1 VSSGAAPEGTRAARA
16 VVLGL
21 GINGLGVVRAL
32 GRAGV
37 PVVGAWS
44 GRDEAGRL
52 SRYCRPVRLAAP
64 RSPATLDDLLGVL
77 GPTGDRPALFATCDA
92 DAAWIN
98 EQQERLR
105 EHFRFHAVGRDLFRR
120 LESKRGIAELLREQ
134 RIEAPRTEHF
144 ESLQQFEDG
153 MAALPM
159 PVLVKPVDTYCRM
172 LPAGAKNELF
182 SDRASLLAFVRS
194 HPAHLPDMVFQEVV
208 PSGDGHIHIC
218 TILMDA
224 TGRPVLGYTGRKLRQ
239 YKPDYGV
246 TCFGVSE
253 WNDEVAGIAT
263 RFLHGIGYR
272 GLCTLEFARH
282 RGTGRYLLLEANPR
296 SYYPNA
302 LYSDSGLNFPLAE
315 YRLLLGQPLPAAP
328 RQKDGVHWIDFSR
341 DLGSFYRKRRAG
353 QLTAAAWIASLCK
366 ARSFASFALDDP
378 APWLDESFA
387 LLARVLKFRLR

>member
-1 VSSGAAPEGTRAARA
+1 

-32 GRAGV
+32 GRAGI

-52 SRYCRPVRLAAP
+52 SRYLRPVRLDAQ
-64 RSPATLDDLLGVL
+64 RSPLALDDLLHAL
-77 GPTGDRPALFATCDA
+77 GGATDRPALFATCDA

-98 EQQERLR
+98 EQQEVLQ
-105 EHFRFHAVGRDLFRR
+105 EHFRFHTVGRDLFRR
-120 LESKRGIAELLREQ
+120 LESKRAIVELLGEQ

-144 ESLQQFEDG
+144 ESLRQLEERA
-153 MAALPM
+153 AALPM
-159 PVLVKPVDTYCRM
+159 PILVKPVDTYRRT

-208 PSGDGHIHIC
+208 PSGDGHIHFC

-224 TGRPVLGYTGRKLRQ
+224 SGRPVLRYTGRKLRQ

-263 RFLHGIGYR
+263 RFLQGVGYR
-272 GLCTLEFARH
+272 GLCTVEFARH

-302 LYSDSGLNFPLAE
+302 LATDSGVNFPLTE
-315 YRLLLGQPLPAAP
+315 YRLLMGEAVPAPP
-328 RQKDGVHWIDFSR
+328 RQKDGLHWIDFPR
-341 DLGSFYRKRRAG
+341 DLGSLYRKRRAG
-353 QLTAAAWIASLCK
+353 QVTTAAWLRSLWK
-366 ARSFASFALDDP
+366 ARSFASFATDDP
-378 APWLDESFA
+378 GPWLDESFA
-387 LLARVLKFRLR
+387 LFARVLTFPFR

>member
-1 VSSGAAPEGTRAARA
+1 MSSGTDVEARAARA

-32 GRAGV
+32 GRAGI
-37 PVVGAWS
+37 PVLGAWT

-52 SRYCRPVRLAAP
+52 SRYSRPVRLTAQ
-64 RSPATLDDLLGVL
+64 RSGLALDDLLHAL
-77 GPTGDRPALFATCDA
+77 GGATDRPALFATCDA

-98 EQQERLR
+98 EQQQLLQG
-105 EHFRFHAVGRDLFRR
+105 HFRFHAVERDLFRR
-120 LESKRGIAELLREQ
+120 LESKRGIVELLREQ

-144 ESLQQFEDG
+144 ESLQQLEER
-153 MAALPM
+153 ASALPV
-159 PVLVKPVDTYCRM
+159 PVLVKPVDTYRRT

-194 HPAHLPDMVFQEVV
+194 HPAQVPDMVFQEVV
-208 PSGDGHIHIC
+208 PSGDGHIHFC
-218 TILMDA
+218 TVLMDA
-224 TGRPVLGYTGRKLRQ
+224 SGSPVLRYTGRKLRQ

-253 WNDEVAGIAT
+253 WNAEVADIAT
-263 RFLHGIGYR
+263 RFLQGIRYR
-272 GLCTLEFARH
+272 GLCTLEFAHH

-302 LYSDSGLNFPLAE
+302 LATASGLNFPLAE
-315 YRLLLGQPLPAAP
+315 YRLLMGEALPAPA
-328 RQKDGVHWIDFSR
+328 RQKDGVHWIDFPR
-341 DLGSFYRKRRAG
+341 DLGSFYRKMRAG
-353 QLTAAAWIASLCK
+353 QMTTAAWMRSLSK
-366 ARSFASFALDDP
+366 ARSFASFAIDDP

-387 LLARVLKFRLR
+387 LLARVLTFPFR